1 MFDLNWSNMLCVCGC
16 NESEG
21 GFSVKRLA
29 TNVGPEQIAPEKCG
43 EKHIMRFLS
52 SNVIWCH
59 QIIENLLGVSTRCFI
74 ENCSFYKGFQGVK
87 SSQNIDF

>member
-1 MFDLNWSNMLCVCGC
+1 MKVLCFLVLFLSKCLQTPLVSMFDLNWSNMLCVCGC

-43 EKHIMRFLS
+43 EKDIMRFLS
-52 SNVIWCH
+52 SNVI
-59 QIIENLLGVSTRCFI
+59 
-74 ENCSFYKGFQGVK
+74 
-87 SSQNIDF
+87 